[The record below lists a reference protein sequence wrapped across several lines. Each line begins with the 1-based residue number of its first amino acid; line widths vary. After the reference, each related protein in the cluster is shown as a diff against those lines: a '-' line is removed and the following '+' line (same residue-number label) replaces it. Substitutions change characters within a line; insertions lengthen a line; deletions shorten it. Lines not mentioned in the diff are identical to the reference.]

1 MLTGILPFS
10 HSAEILKGK
19 VKLLLDRQ
27 FVISVLPKPVL
38 AFQLLDLLLAP
49 SCIALLSMS

>member
-10 HSAEILKGK
+10 HSKEILKGK
-19 VKLLLDRQ
+19 IKLLLDSQ
-27 FVISVLPKPVL
+27 LVTSVLPKPVP
-38 AFQLLDLLLAP
+38 AFQFLDLLLAP